1 MSLFSNLFKKK
12 YSKINDDYKNNLDD
26 DEKDNVFYVYTT
38 GLLNFDKLDDKNM
51 MYLQWKN
58 YFKKI
63 VNDLPEKYL
72 VKLIHYDIKLDNS
85 INVMEDN
92 ELNGILFEEVLRYMN
107 DHGNFVI
114 NYFNPE
120 RLSIEIRLENMIID
134 FLKDIKKNHII
145 YDFAGILNSDIIFE
159 NSNLNIINPEYLN
172 LLENNIKID
181 EIKLINFDDKLVSYI
196 NIIRDIYGKEI
207 KDLNEII
214 NLYKDIW
221 NESKKIFWNK
231 NKYVLKLH
239 NFGKVSEI
247 HWNKHFLNNFFNLIW
262 IENITK
268 NNIDKLIKKNFED
281 ILHKQF
287 YE

>member
-1 MSLFSNLFKKK
+1 
-12 YSKINDDYKNNLDD
+12 
-26 DEKDNVFYVYTT
+26 
-38 GLLNFDKLDDKNM
+38 
-51 MYLQWKN
+51 
-58 YFKKI
+58 
-63 VNDLPEKYL
+63 
-72 VKLIHYDIKLDNS
+72 
-85 INVMEDN
+85 MEDN